1 MREVSE
7 KEIKILDC
15 CGLQCPGPIMKV
27 NEALN
32 AMEEG
37 ECIKV
42 SATDMGFAK
51 DVESW

>member
-27 NEALN
+27 NEGVKRHGRGG
-32 AMEEG
+32 MHQ
-37 ECIKV
+37 
-42 SATDMGFAK
+42 SFRH
-51 DVESW
+51 